1 MIKQK
6 APKDMTAT
14 EFVEHLE
21 LVASREMLAKNT
33 EGWAITLQ
41 GLHKELSE
49 PAPNPFTPDQLAWM
63 RETQRSGYCFVA
75 MDTGGNIWC
84 YATKP
89 FKSFD
94 SWEEK
99 EPDRFPIEITQFMFF
114 DKFLS
119 WDDPEPICFADYAPL
134 EER

>member
-6 APKDMTAT
+6 APKDMTVT
-14 EFVEHLE
+14 EFIGLVEKRYLTGNGCNMDHWI
-21 LVASREMLAKNT
+21 NT
-33 EGWAITLQ
+33 LRMIAE
-41 GLHKELSE
+41 E

-63 RETQRSGYCFVA
+63 REAQRSRYCFVA
-75 MDTGGNIWC
+75 MDTGGNVWC

-99 EPDRFPIEITQFMFF
+99 EPDRFPIDITQFMFF
-114 DKFLS
+114 DKILS
-119 WDDPEPICFADYAPL
+119 WDDPEPLCFADYAPL
-134 EER
+134 EDNVK